1 MSIRR
6 TIVRAAVAA
15 AIAALTVCEAAHAHG
30 AGHLMGIAESV
41 SADQLVVKDKAGA
54 THEVRLG
61 PETRYRNAAG
71 AAAKASDVQSG
82 DRVVVHLG
90 GHDAGT
96 PAKEVQFQ
104 HSKEPK
110 SH

>member
-6 TIVRAAVAA
+6 SIVRAAVSA
-15 AIAALTVCEAAHAHG
+15 AIAAFTLCGAAHAHG
-30 AGHLMGIAESV
+30 AGHLMGTAESV
-41 SADQLVVKDKAGA
+41 SADRLVVKDQAGA
-54 THEVRLG
+54 THEVRVG
-61 PETRYRNAAG
+61 PATRYRDGAG
-71 AAAKASDVQSG
+71 SAAKASDVQSG

-90 GHDAGT
+90 GHDADA

-104 HSKEPK
+104 HSNDSK